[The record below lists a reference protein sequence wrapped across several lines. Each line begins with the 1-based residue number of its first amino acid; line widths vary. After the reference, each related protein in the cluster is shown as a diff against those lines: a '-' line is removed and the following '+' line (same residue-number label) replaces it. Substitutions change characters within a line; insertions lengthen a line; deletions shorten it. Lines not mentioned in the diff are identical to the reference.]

1 MRTSKTKSV
10 NLRIPLEVHTRIAEE
25 ASSRGISVYRRLLEL
40 IEGKKFYPAP
50 PGQHEYPI
58 ALKSHIEGDMA
69 ADKYGNAYILIGD
82 KFEYKEPE
90 K

>member
-1 MRTSKTKSV
+1 
-10 NLRIPLEVHTRIAEE
+10 VHARIAEE
-25 ASSRGISVYRRLLEL
+25 ANSRGISVYKRLLEL
-40 IEGKKFYPAP
+40 IEGTKFYPTP
-50 PGQHEYPI
+50 PGPHKYPI

-69 ADKYGNAYILIGD
+69 ADEFGNAYILVGD